1 MDDGEGLKAGLE
13 EWNVMAKEIVGMYRA
28 VWVEVERQFPTL
40 SAEERQ
46 RLCSFIFPFMN
57 NVFTMAVNEGVMED
71 VAKTRGKGK
80 KKR

>member
-1 MDDGEGLKAGLE
+1 MDDDEGLKADLE
-13 EWNVMAKEIVGMYRA
+13 EWNIMAKEIVGMYRA

-40 SAEERQ
+40 STEERR

-57 NVFTMAVNEGVMED
+57 NVFTMAVNGGVMED
-71 VAKTRGKGK
+71 MAKTRGKGK

>member
-1 MDDGEGLKAGLE
+1 MGDDEGLD
-13 EWNVMAKEIVGMYRA
+13 EWNTMAREIVGMYRA

-57 NVFTMAVNEGVMED
+57 NVFTMAVNESVMED
-71 VAKTRGKGK
+71 LAKTSGKGK

>member
-1 MDDGEGLKAGLE
+1 MSDDEGLE
-13 EWNVMAKEIVGMYRA
+13 EWNTMAREIVGMYRA

-71 VAKTRGKGK
+71 LAKTRGKGK

>member
-1 MDDGEGLKAGLE
+1 MSVDEGLE
-13 EWNVMAKEIVGMYRA
+13 ELNTMAREIVGMYKA
-28 VWVEVERQFPTL
+28 VWVEVERQVPTL

-57 NVFTMAVNEGVMED
+57 NMFTMAVNEGLMED
-71 VAKTRGKGK
+71 SAKTGGKRK

>member
-1 MDDGEGLKAGLE
+1 MGDDAGLE

-40 SAEERQ
+40 SADERQ

-71 VAKTRGKGK
+71 VAKNSGKGK
-80 KKR
+80 KKRKV

>member
-1 MDDGEGLKAGLE
+1 MSDDEGLE

-40 SAEERQ
+40 SAEERV
-46 RLCSFIFPFMN
+46 RICSFIFPFMN
-57 NVFTMAVNEGVMED
+57 NMFAMAANEGFMED
-71 VAKTRGKGK
+71 LAKTSGKGK

>member
-1 MDDGEGLKAGLE
+1 MGDDAGLE

-46 RLCSFIFPFMN
+46 
-57 NVFTMAVNEGVMED
+57 
-71 VAKTRGKGK
+71 
-80 KKR
+80 

>member
-1 MDDGEGLKAGLE
+1 MSVDEGLE
-13 EWNVMAKEIVGMYRA
+13 EWNTMAREIVGMYRA

-71 VAKTRGKGK
+71 VVKTTGKGK

>member
-1 MDDGEGLKAGLE
+1 MSVDEGLE
-13 EWNVMAKEIVGMYRA
+13 EWNAMAIEIVGMYRA

-71 VAKTRGKGK
+71 VAKTSGKGK

>member
-1 MDDGEGLKAGLE
+1 MGDDAGLE

-40 SAEERQ
+40 SADERQ
-46 RLCSFIFPFMN
+46 RLCSFIFPYMN

-71 VAKTRGKGK
+71 VAKTVGKGK

>member
-1 MDDGEGLKAGLE
+1 MMMRMVVDEDLE

-40 SAEERQ
+40 SVEERV
-46 RLCSFIFPFMN
+46 RICSFIFPFMN

-71 VAKTRGKGK
+71 VAKPRGKGK

>member
-1 MDDGEGLKAGLE
+1 MSVDEGLE
-13 EWNVMAKEIVGMYRA
+13 EWNTMAREIVGMYRA

-46 RLCSFIFPFMN
+46 RLCPFIFPFMN

-71 VAKTRGKGK
+71 LAKTRGKGK

>member
-1 MDDGEGLKAGLE
+1 MGDDEGLE
-13 EWNVMAKEIVGMYRA
+13 EWNTMAREIVGMYRA

-71 VAKTRGKGK
+71 VAKNSGKGK
-80 KKR
+80 KKRKV

>member
-1 MDDGEGLKAGLE
+1 
-13 EWNVMAKEIVGMYRA
+13 
-28 VWVEVERQFPTL
+28 VERQFPTL

-71 VAKTRGKGK
+71 LAKTSGKGK

>member
-1 MDDGEGLKAGLE
+1 MGDDEGLE
-13 EWNVMAKEIVGMYRA
+13 EWNTMDREIVGMYRA
-28 VWVEVERQFPTL
+28 VWVEVEPQFPTL

-71 VAKTRGKGK
+71 VAKTSGKGK
-80 KKR
+80 KR

>member
-1 MDDGEGLKAGLE
+1 MSVDEGLE
-13 EWNVMAKEIVGMYRA
+13 EWNTMAREIVGMYRA
-28 VWVEVERQFPTL
+28 VWVEVERQFPML

-71 VAKTRGKGK
+71 LAKTSGKGK

>member
-1 MDDGEGLKAGLE
+1 MGADEGLE

-40 SAEERQ
+40 SAEERA
-46 RLCSFIFPFMN
+46 RICSFIFPFMN
-57 NVFTMAVNEGVMED
+57 NVFTMAANEGFMED
-71 VAKTRGKGK
+71 SAKTSGKRK

>member
-1 MDDGEGLKAGLE
+1 MDDDEGLKADLE
-13 EWNVMAKEIVGMYRA
+13 EWNIMAKEIVGMYRA

-40 SAEERQ
+40 STEERQ

-57 NVFTMAVNEGVMED
+57 KVFTLAVNEGVMED
-71 VAKTRGKGK
+71 LDRTRGKGK

>member
-1 MDDGEGLKAGLE
+1 MGDDKGLE
-13 EWNVMAKEIVGMYRA
+13 ELNTMAKEIVGMYRA

-57 NVFTMAVNEGVMED
+57 NVFTMAVNEDLMED
-71 VAKTRGKGK
+71 VAKTRGRGK

>member
-1 MDDGEGLKAGLE
+1 MGDDEGLE
-13 EWNVMAKEIVGMYRA
+13 EWNTMAREIVGMYRA
-28 VWVEVERQFPTL
+28 VWVEVERQFPML

-71 VAKTRGKGK
+71 VVKTTGKGK

>member
-1 MDDGEGLKAGLE
+1 MSDEEGLE
-13 EWNVMAKEIVGMYRA
+13 EWNTMAREIVGMYRA

-57 NVFTMAVNEGVMED
+57 NVFTMAVNEDLMED
-71 VAKTRGKGK
+71 VAKARGKGK

>member
-1 MDDGEGLKAGLE
+1 MGVDEGLE

-28 VWVEVERQFPTL
+28 VWVEVECQFPTL

-46 RLCSFIFPFMN
+46 RICSFIFPFMN
-57 NVFTMAVNEGVMED
+57 NMFTIAANEGFMED
-71 VAKTRGKGK
+71 TAKTSGKRQ

>member
-1 MDDGEGLKAGLE
+1 MSVDEGLE
-13 EWNVMAKEIVGMYRA
+13 EWNTMAREIVGMYRA

-57 NVFTMAVNEGVMED
+57 NMFTMAVNEGVMED
-71 VAKTRGKGK
+71 LAKTSGKGK